1 MNISEV
7 KGQIFNIENY
17 AIHDGQGIRTLVF
30 FKGCPMRCQWCANPE
45 GLTTQPELVFY
56 DHLCIACGSCIDTCP
71 NNALSFR
78 NKYIQID
85 RDRCNTCGICVENC
99 HAEALRLNCRE
110 MTVKE
115 VMDEIEKNIVFF
127 KNSNGGVTLSG
138 GEALMQLDF
147 ATEVLKNCKRKGLST
162 AIETCG
168 FYAFN
173 VLKKVIDNLDYIFYD
188 IKHMDN
194 EKHRQ
199 FTGVGNKIILDN
211 LLRLQNYQVNINVR
225 IPVLPGINDDIKNIT
240 ATAKMIATLPKVKFI
255 ELLPYHRFGI
265 HKYNE
270 LDRAYTLNEMMPPD
284 KKDLYRLKKIFDNFH
299 LNCKIG

>member
-168 FYAFN
+168 FYAFD

>member
-147 ATEVLKNCKRKGLST
+147 ATEILKNCKRKGLST